1 MEALYALLIACAA
14 DLWKMLPTHKSKRFH
29 EFHTK
34 LDGVRWADMNP
45 MNLTRVGQT
54 PSTGPRY
61 HHESVVKG
69 CSWMTEDNLCVFHFE
84 GNRSKVIHNKYHGW
98 YEANPWGHITV
109 VVTNDLK
116 LKTSYMK
123 TPPPY
128 PLDFHIK
135 YNGYKEITQTEIDA
149 EIAEVM
155 TVINEWF
162 LTVLRKA
169 FQIRIKEMKEEL
181 LAAVWHPKRMA
192 HLLDTYGWEGVEA
205 M

>member
-29 EFHTK
+29 EFNARP
-34 LDGVRWADMNP
+34 DGVRWADMIYKQ
-45 MNLTRVGQT
+45 LVGHP

-69 CSWMTEDNLCVFHFE
+69 SRWMTEDNLCVLHFE
-84 GNRSKVIHNKYHGW
+84 GNRGKVFYNEYHGW
-98 YEANPWGHITV
+98 YNASPWGHITV
-109 VVTNDLK
+109 VVTKDLK

-123 TPPPY
+123 NPPPY

-135 YNGYKEITQTEIDA
+135 CNGYKEITQTEIDA
-149 EIAEVM
+149 EIAELM

-192 HLLDTYGWEGVEA
+192 HLLNTYGWEGVEA